1 MKNLSEIIQDYAKI
15 PALQEPIENPCEL
28 IATLTPE
35 EQAYHLE
42 YATAQAQK
50 TYAYRLQSLGASRE
64 EIAHKL
70 AARDWSIPEEEKQA
84 ILVFAANRKRWAQEE
99 AEDRAAKKKAYID
112 RMERLRSQ
120 WTAEA
125 FIQMIRNHYK
135 AKHGEVKI
143 VAGQDRYFRALAYK
157 LSGDPRLES
166 ELGMTP
172 QRGLLILG
180 DPGLGKTE
188 TLNAVRNN
196 PLAPIR
202 IVSILEITDH
212 VKETGS
218 CDLRLDRITVI
229 DDIGNEPVPV
239 KYYGTEINW
248 FKDFIEMSYLKNVD
262 FRNLIITTNLGANH
276 IQELY
281 GYRVRSRLREMFN
294 VISLNGEDLRQ

>member
-1 MKNLSEIIQDYAKI
+1 MKNLAEIIQDYAKT
-15 PALQEPIENPCEL
+15 PASQEPIANPFDL

-42 YATAQAQK
+42 YATSQAQRA
-50 TYAYRLQSLGASRE
+50 YAFRLQSLGASRE
-64 EIAHKL
+64 EIVHKL
-70 AARDWSIPEEEKQA
+70 AARDWTISEEEKQA
-84 ILVFAANRKRWAQEE
+84 ILVFAANRKQWAQEE
-99 AEDRAAKKKAYID
+99 AEERERKKRFLIE
-112 RMERLRSQ
+112 RMERLRAQ

-125 FIQMIRNHYK
+125 FIQVIRDHYK

-166 ELGMTP
+166 EMGMNP

-212 VKETGS
+212 VKETGF

-248 FKDFIEMSYLKNVD
+248 FKDFIEMAYLKNVD

-276 IQELY
+276 LQNLY